1 MCGRFA
7 MTATTEDIENLLPE
21 LGPDA
26 EIEARY
32 NIAPTQNIAA
42 IQGDGSGKIRKLRW
56 GLVPFWADDPSIG
69 NRMINARGET
79 LNEKPSF
86 KKLIKSRRC
95 LIIATGFY
103 EWKKSGKEKIPYYI
117 KMKDGKPFTFAGLWD
132 VWNKGEEPLTTAT
145 IITTVPNEM
154 ISDIHNR
161 MPAIIMPEHRELW
174 LSTETVSIE
183 MLLAAIGPYPADEM
197 EAYPVSKAVNNPR
210 NDYPELLNNL

>member
-1 MCGRFA
+1 
-7 MTATTEDIENLLPE
+7 
-21 LGPDA
+21 
-26 EIEARY
+26 
-32 NIAPTQNIAA
+32 
-42 IQGDGSGKIRKLRW
+42 
-56 GLVPFWADDPSIG
+56 
-69 NRMINARGET
+69 
-79 LNEKPSF
+79 
-86 KKLIKSRRC
+86 
-95 LIIATGFY
+95 
-103 EWKKSGKEKIPYYI
+103 SGKEKIPYYI

>member
-42 IQGDGSGKIRKLRW
+42 ILGDGSGKIRKLRW

>member
-1 MCGRFA
+1 